1 LQVNDLAWTANPNYL
16 LAATGGSDGVG
27 SVDVMSLVLSDAAQR
42 AVPPNVSS
50 LSLASSA
57 PSGTSVISGNGA
69 EELLLLDSVAGHVS
83 NCVSMR
89 TDAGMRRLAVGGLD
103 HCVSLWSL
111 DDLVCLHT
119 LNIEYVLT
127 VPALA
132 PCFYCVLTFLYA
144 LLAQLLPCIRALMTY
159 ARP

>member
-27 SVDVMSLVLSDAAQR
+27 SVDVMSLGLSDAAQR
-42 AVPPNVSS
+42 AVPPNVNS

-57 PSGTSVISGNGA
+57 PSGTSVLSGNGA

-127 VPALA
+127 LDPS
-132 PCFYCVLTFLYA
+132 FYCGF
-144 LLAQLLPCIRALMTY
+144 
-159 ARP
+159 